1 MVRSNRFVKRLAGAA
16 LSGFVVIFL
25 VIVTPLAQGPQKIKI
40 DSLDQLPRHNYEL
53 SCSPEELL
61 KSSALFKEFASN
73 VRADIEAD
81 LAAYEITDNTTLER
95 WRATLVTLDM
105 MDGRYDAALSGLLI
119 MKELQDKPARKH
131 TSGLMDRP
139 LVAALKAAGGDTGS
153 PVFKQVFRREFAAQV
168 KRLPRDIVQNEVE
181 QMKGVLEMFSESML
195 LGLVSAQFAPAVE
208 KSGSISRDLALQLI
222 NVQNFL
228 TFTLPV
234 KKDVIII
241 LGAWIEAGR
250 AGADPLAAADSSA
263 AEAGRTATADIWPG
277 RAVSLTQADLGQPVV
292 VAIWDT
298 GVEVDL
304 FEDVLFTN
312 LGERVDGRDT
322 DGNGYVDDIHGIA
335 YDLNWE
341 KTGGLMYPL
350 GESKSRTREL
360 IGLVKGYF
368 DLQSAVDSPEAADV
382 KGALS
387 SLASEDVGSYLED
400 LMRCAIYVHG
410 THVAGLAA
418 EGNPFVRIL
427 ITRLEPDYRNVPAL
441 PSVRTAR
448 RAAAAF
454 DDIIAYYKDSNVRIV
469 NMSWGIVLKEI
480 ERQLEKNGYGSNAGQ
495 RAAEARKIFDI
506 MSGGLRAAI
515 ESAPGILFVA
525 AAGNSDADV
534 AFEEFCPS
542 SFDLPNLLAA
552 GAVDRAGR
560 ETSFTC
566 FGERIRIYSNG
577 FEVEGIVPG
586 GRQLAF
592 SGTSMAAPQVV
603 NLAAKLLALKTSLT
617 PTEIIELIEAGA
629 TKSKGAKQFL
639 LIHPSK
645 TVELLRNRMAGD

>member
-1 MVRSNRFVKRLAGAA
+1 
-16 LSGFVVIFL
+16 
-25 VIVTPLAQGPQKIKI
+25 
-40 DSLDQLPRHNYEL
+40 
-53 SCSPEELL
+53 
-61 KSSALFKEFASN
+61 
-73 VRADIEAD
+73 
-81 LAAYEITDNTTLER
+81 
-95 WRATLVTLDM
+95 
-105 MDGRYDAALSGLLI
+105 
-119 MKELQDKPARKH
+119 
-131 TSGLMDRP
+131 MDRP

-153 PVFKQVFRREFAAQV
+153 PVFKQVFRREFTAGV

-234 KKDVIII
+234 KEDVIVI
-241 LGAWIEAGR
+241 LGDWIEAGR
-250 AGADPLAAADSSA
+250 AGADPPVVDDSSVVADPSAAA
-263 AEAGRTATADIWPG
+263 AGRPATADIWPG
-277 RAVSLTQADLGQPVV
+277 RAMSLTQADPGRPVV

-298 GVEVDL
+298 GVEVYL
-304 FEDVLFTN
+304 FEDILFTN
-312 LGERVDGRDT
+312 PGERFDGRDT

-335 YDLNWE
+335 YDLNWQ
-341 KTGGLMYPL
+341 KTGGLLYPL
-350 GESKSRTREL
+350 GESESRTNEL

-368 DLQSAVDSPEAADV
+368 DLQSALDSPEAADV

-387 SLASEDVGSYLED
+387 RLASEDVGSYLED

-427 ITRLEPDYRNVPAL
+427 ATRLEPDYRNVPAL
-441 PSVRTAR
+441 PTVQTAR

-454 DDIIAYYKDSNVRIV
+454 DDIIAYYKNSNVRIV

-506 MSGGLRAAI
+506 MSGGLHAAI
-515 ESAPGILFVA
+515 ENAPGILFVA

-577 FEVEGIVPG
+577 FEVKGIVPG

-603 NLAAKLLALKTSLT
+603 NLAAKLLALEPSLT

-629 TKSKGAKQFL
+629 TKSKGAKPFL
-639 LIHPSK
+639 LIHPRK
-645 TVELLRNRMAGD
+645 TVEMLKKRMAGD